1 MLGSLLLLLDGYLLS
16 SLVCFF
22 AVVVEVIDWF
32 SKGTYRG
39 FYVKFVM
46 VFCVFVSFSF
56 TFLLYMIA
64 SFLMFS
70 DLKHECS
77 IYYSFGSK

>member
-1 MLGSLLLLLDGYLLS
+1 MGLIGGMLGSLLLLLDGYLLS

-46 VFCVFVSFSF
+46 VFCVFVWGVGWCVC
-56 TFLLYMIA
+56 MV
-64 SFLMFS
+64 
-70 DLKHECS
+70 
-77 IYYSFGSK
+77 